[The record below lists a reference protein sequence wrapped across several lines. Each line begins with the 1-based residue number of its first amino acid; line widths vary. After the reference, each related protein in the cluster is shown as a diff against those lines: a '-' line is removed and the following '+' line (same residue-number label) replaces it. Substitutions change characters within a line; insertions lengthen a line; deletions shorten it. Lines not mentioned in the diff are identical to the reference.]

1 MPQDPHPSKITVTSL
16 RVVSAQPAGNGRAT
30 VRFTVQARASLG
42 GQDVPVFPQGPG
54 RVQWLVTTE
63 TAGDW
68 YVDLAR
74 SSAFVFSGA
83 CP

>member
-1 MPQDPHPSKITVTSL
+1 
-16 RVVSAQPAGNGRAT
+16 